1 MQQPG
6 GQTWNRGHIY

>member
-6 GQTWNRGHIY
+6 GQTWNRWHIY